1 LKTAFT
7 RSGKQSV
14 FAFLDD
20 AAKSAQRFYIN
31 NFQDKGRYVVLEA
44 ELRNT
49 PKRIRMRLQFL
60 TKFGGVKSGNYF
72 LIPKQK

>member
-1 LKTAFT
+1 MYVAGTGALKTAFT

-31 NFQDKGRYVVLEA
+31 NFQDKGRYVLGNQSLLIVLLIWCE
-44 ELRNT
+44 
-49 PKRIRMRLQFL
+49 
-60 TKFGGVKSGNYF
+60 SGK
-72 LIPKQK
+72 KQLSCYSVVE